1 MKSGT
6 GRRRLALV
14 CGLLAIAAALPVG
27 GDEPLRSADELEDRI
42 RVRVHTA
49 RVRIEPTS
57 RARPGE
63 CLELGV
69 DDLKVWL
76 RGERVES
83 ADVLELDRDR
93 RPAVHA
99 LLIDTSGSMF
109 GQLDRVRA
117 AAIAYVERLDPEY
130 DTALVATFD
139 ESVLLASPAT
149 RDRETLLAAIRDVR
163 MSQLTS
169 LNDGLYFTILELRG
183 QRERPVI
190 LLLSDGM
197 DTVSFYE
204 RHDVYDLVQRTPDLS
219 VFTIGLALPYLQSH
233 MPSGILSTK
242 RFLQRIAS
250 KTNGKYFDVP
260 TAAGV
265 EEVYLRIRDMLEN
278 EATLNV
284 VDPDPDAEPGRLE
297 VKSLSPAC
305 KVKVFRTWEAPVDD
319 PARTPILEA
328 SGELPRRFAL
338 PAPPDYRKP
347 YVESGRPTV
356 DPACRVE
363 VDEGA
368 ATLPEAFEPAWFI
381 EVDADRVWGCGLDVT
396 LDYGVL
402 YDPYGRAWMHFNKW
416 IGLKTRPFEMPV
428 PPIEELPVTP
438 VASMDR
444 LAGLALERVG
454 IPIETDPRKVP
465 VESHARPYHDLPAI
479 VQGARFLEMRPRLA
493 RALYAHPDY
502 RRWALE
508 RLQRETEADLAA
520 LMDRYRRRFPETDEA
535 LLERVVRETEE
546 AQRIR
551 ARARTP
557 SEVDLQRW
565 LAAWLGDVSAH
576 DLFVAWEVG
585 LVNRWLDEQAT
596 DIDSLEERWKA
607 LRDLMFVPSYARVL
621 ALLSPGHDPEGDR
634 IGYWRVV
641 LPKSG
646 WIQTRM
652 KAYRRDLD
660 LADLPLDLVPEV
672 PMAVWLFT
680 EIERSRPEWVAGWR
694 EKGYRVASIAYEL
707 TSKPAKHDPVR
718 AFRETRLTVA
728 LKTDGEEADGPPLR
742 VTAELSFRNRATDR
756 TLQRLEIVPT
766 ALSVTGSGTS
776 RSRLILAAE
785 GNGCPDRGRNGDG
798 IGGGRRRHGAA
809 GRVEQRR

>member
-1 MKSGT
+1 MPT
-6 GRRRLALV
+6 GGAMTLEVSHCRGALV
-14 CGLLAIAAALPVG
+14 GGLLAVAASLPVA
-27 GDEPLRSADELEDRI
+27 GDAPVHSADELEERA
-42 RVRVHTA
+42 RVRVHAA

-63 CLELGV
+63 CLDLGI
-69 DDLKVWL
+69 DDLKVRL
-76 RGERVES
+76 RGELVEG
-83 ADVLELDRDR
+83 ADILELERDR
-93 RPAVHA
+93 RPAIHA

-117 AAIAYVERLDPEY
+117 AASAYVERLDPEH
-130 DTALVATFD
+130 DRAFVATFD
-139 ESVLLASPAT
+139 ESVLLASAVT
-149 RDRETLLAAIRDVR
+149 RDRETLLAAIRDIR

-169 LNDGLYFTILELRG
+169 LNDGLYYTILELRA

-219 VFTIGLALPYLQSH
+219 VFTIGLALPYLQSR
-233 MPSGILSTK
+233 MAPGTLSTK

-284 VDPDPDAEPGRLE
+284 VDPDPEAEPGQLKVSSR
-297 VKSLSPAC
+297 SPAC
-305 KVKVFRTWEAPVDD
+305 KIKVFKTWEAPEDD
-319 PARTPILEA
+319 PTTMPIVEA
-328 SGELPRRFAL
+328 SGPLPRRFPL

-347 YVESGRPTV
+347 YVESRRPTV
-356 DPACRVE
+356 DPACRAE
-363 VDEGA
+363 VDQE
-368 ATLPEAFEPAWFI
+368 ATTLSERPEPAWFI
-381 EVDADRVWGCGLDVT
+381 EVDGDRVRGCGLDVT

-428 PPIEELPVTP
+428 PPIDKLPVTP

-444 LAGLALERVG
+444 LADLALERVG

-465 VESHARPYHDLPAI
+465 VESHARPYHDLPAV
-479 VQGARFLEMRPRLA
+479 VQGTRFLEMRPRLA
-493 RALYAHPDY
+493 RALYAHPEY
-502 RRWALE
+502 RKWVLE
-508 RLQRETEADLAA
+508 RLRRETETELTA

-535 LLERVVRETEE
+535 LLERVLRETDE
-546 AQRIR
+546 ARRIQ

-585 LVNRWLDEQAT
+585 LVNRWLDEAPP
-596 DIDSLEERWKA
+596 DIDSLEERWTA
-607 LRDLMFVPSYARVL
+607 LRALLFVPSYSRVL
-621 ALLSPGHDPEGDR
+621 GLLSPVHDPEADR

-641 LPKSG
+641 LPRPG
-646 WIQTRM
+646 WMQTRM
-652 KAYRRDLD
+652 KGYGSDLD
-660 LADLPLDLVPEV
+660 LSDLPLDLVPEV
-672 PMAVWLFT
+672 PMALWLFT
-680 EIERSRPEWVAGWR
+680 EIARTRPELIAGWR
-694 EKGYRVASIAYEL
+694 EQGYRVASIAYDL
-707 TSKPAKHDPVR
+707 TSKPAKHDPIR
-718 AFRETRLTVA
+718 AFRETRLT
-728 LKTDGEEADGPPLR
+728 LSLETGGGEADGPRLEL
-742 VTAELSFRNRATDR
+742 TAEISFRRKASER
-756 TLQRLEIVPT
+756 TLERLEVVP
-766 ALSVTGSGTS
+766 AEPSATGSRES
-776 RSRLILAAE
+776 RSRLALAADQA
-785 GNGCPDRGRNGDG
+785 PDAQGGDV
-798 IGGGRRRHGAA
+798 A
-809 GRVEQRR
+809 Q